1 MPRRRAARKMVS
13 PARMSISRSSIVKVW
28 PEELAEESWPWSPGC
43 GLLLSLIMQTL
54 DYQCPSGLVSSS
66 GKYFNTH
73 NKRSRAQ
80 TWLTAQ
86 LGSRAELLSDKC
98 FEFFISELTSNAC
111 PNPRTESPPS
121 GVRRNNVKSGSG

>member
-28 PEELAEESWPWSPGC
+28 PEELAEESSPWSPGC

-73 NKRSRAQ
+73 NKGRELKLG
-80 TWLTAQ
+80 WQ
-86 LGSRAELLSDKC
+86 LNSAPVPNYCQSDVLN
-98 FEFFISELTSNAC
+98 SSY
-111 PNPRTESPPS
+111 
-121 GVRRNNVKSGSG
+121 RN